1 MEAATGSSGGARGS
15 WAPTSRA
22 QKHWHEG
29 EKLREELGLP
39 PPPQE
44 QLDTLETLNPVSY
57 THLRAHE
64 TRRHL

>member
-1 MEAATGSSGGARGS
+1 MVATTGSSGGARGR

-29 EKLREELGLP
+29 EKLREEIGLP

-44 QLDTLETLNPVSY
+44 QLDTLEALTQQLAS
-57 THLRAHE
+57 LRHA
-64 TRRHL
+64 RAIC